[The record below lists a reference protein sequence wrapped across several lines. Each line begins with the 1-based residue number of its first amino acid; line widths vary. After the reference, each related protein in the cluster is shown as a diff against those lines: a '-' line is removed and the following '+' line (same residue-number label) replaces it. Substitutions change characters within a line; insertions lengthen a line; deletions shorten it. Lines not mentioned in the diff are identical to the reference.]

1 MPTATPPVLPPLVST
16 AWLAERLGDPAV
28 RVLDASW
35 YLPAA
40 GRDARAEYRA
50 GHVPGAV
57 FLDLE
62 AACAPDAPL
71 PHTLPSPDAFA
82 RLAGRTLGVGDGH
95 LVVVY
100 DASGTNFS
108 AARAWFTFRY
118 FGHERVAV
126 LDGGLVKWTAEGRP
140 LETGDATAEPA
151 TFTARA
157 RPELVRGLE
166 DVRARL
172 GDGAARVV
180 DVRGADRFGG
190 RVPEPRPGVRS
201 GHMPGAVNLPYAELV
216 RGDGT
221 ALPEPELR
229 ARLAAA
235 GVDPAHPTIA
245 TCGSGVT
252 ACNLLLHLH
261 RLGARN
267 AALYDGSWSEWGA
280 RTDTD
285 VTTG

>member
-1 MPTATPPVLPPLVST
+1 MPPLAALPPLVST

-35 YLPAA
+35 YLPSA

-50 GHVPGAV
+50 GHVPGAR

-71 PHTLPSPDAFA
+71 PHTLPTAEHFA
-82 RLAGRTLGVGDGH
+82 HLVGATLGVGDDDA
-95 LVVVY
+95 VIVY

-118 FGHERVAV
+118 FGHARVAV
-126 LDGGLVKWTAEGRP
+126 LDGGLGRWRAEGRP
-140 LETGDATAEPA
+140 LEAGEGSAAAPA
-151 TFTARA
+151 TFTARP
-157 RPELVRGLE
+157 RPELVRGI
-166 DVRARL
+166 DAVRARL
-172 GDGAARVV
+172 ADGGAQVV

-190 RVPEPRPGVRS
+190 AVPEPRPGVRS
-201 GHMPGAVNLPYAELV
+201 GHMPGAVNLPYPELV
-216 RGDGT
+216 RADGT

-235 GVDPAHPTIA
+235 GVDPARPTLA

-252 ACNLLLHLH
+252 ACNLLLHLE
-261 RLGARN
+261 RLGADG
-267 AALYDGSWSEWGA
+267 ALYDGSWSEWGA
-280 RTDTD
+280 RTDTA
-285 VTTG
+285 VATG

>member
-1 MPTATPPVLPPLVST
+1 MTPTSPLVST
-16 AWLAERLGDPAV
+16 DWLAERLGDPAV

-35 YLPAA
+35 YLPSA

-62 AACAPDAPL
+62 AACAADAAL
-71 PHTLPSPDAFA
+71 PHTLPSPDDFA
-82 RLAGRTLGVGDGH
+82 RYAGGTLGVGDAH
-95 LVVVY
+95 AVVVY

-118 FGHERVAV
+118 FGHARVAV
-126 LDGGLVKWTAEGRP
+126 LDGGLGKWRAEGRP
-140 LETGDATAEPA
+140 LEAGEATAAPA
-151 TFTARA
+151 TFTARP
-157 RPELVRGLE
+157 RPALVRDLDE
-166 DVRARL
+166 VRARL
-172 GDGAARVV
+172 ADGAARVV

-201 GHMPGAVNLPYAELV
+201 GHMPGAVNLPYPELV
-216 RGDGT
+216 RADGT

-235 GVDPAHPTIA
+235 GVDPTQPTIA

-252 ACNLLLHLH
+252 ACNLLLHLE
-261 RLGARN
+261 RLGARD

-280 RTDTD
+280 RPDTEVVTD
-285 VTTG
+285 G

>member
-1 MPTATPPVLPPLVST
+1 MPAPTALPPLVAT
-16 AWLAERLGDPAV
+16 AWLADRLGDPAV

-40 GRDARAEYRA
+40 GRDPRAEYRA

-57 FLDLE
+57 FLDLD
-62 AACAPDAPL
+62 AACAPNADL
-71 PHTLPSPDAFA
+71 PHTLPSPEHFA
-82 RLAGRTLGVGDGH
+82 RLAGDVLGVGDDST
-95 LVVVY
+95 VIVY

-118 FGHERVAV
+118 FGHDRVAV
-126 LDGGLVKWTAEGRP
+126 LDGGLGKWRAEGRP
-140 LETGDATAEPA
+140 LETGDAPARAA
-151 TFTARA
+151 TFTARP

-172 GDGAARVV
+172 ADGRARVV
-180 DVRGADRFGG
+180 DVRGADRFAG
-190 RVPEPRPGVRS
+190 RVPEPRAGMRG

-216 RGDGT
+216 RADGT
-221 ALPEPELR
+221 ALPEGELR

-235 GVDPAHPTIA
+235 GVDPARPTIA

-252 ACNLLLHLH
+252 ACNLLLHLA
-261 RLGARN
+261 RLDAPD
-267 AALYDGSWSEWGA
+267 AALYDGSWSEWGGRA
-280 RTDTD
+280 DTPVATD
-285 VTTG
+285 

>member
-1 MPTATPPVLPPLVST
+1 MPTLPPLVST

-35 YLPAA
+35 YLPSA

-62 AACAPDAPL
+62 AACAPHADL
-71 PHTLPSPDAFA
+71 PHTLPSPDDFA
-82 RLAGRTLGVGDGH
+82 RLAGGTLGVGDAH
-95 LVVVY
+95 TVVVY

-118 FGHERVAV
+118 FGHARVAV
-126 LDGGLVKWTAEGRP
+126 LDGGLAKWTAEGRP

-151 TFTARA
+151 RFGARP
-157 RPELVRGLE
+157 RPELVR
-166 DVRARL
+166 DIRAVTARL
-172 GDGAARVV
+172 ADSGAQVV
-180 DVRGADRFGG
+180 DARGADRFAG
-190 RVPEPRPGVRS
+190 RAPEPRPGVRA
-201 GHMPGAVNLPYAELV
+201 GHMPGAVNLPYPELV
-216 RGDGT
+216 RADGT

-235 GVDPAHPTIA
+235 GIDPARPTIS

-252 ACNLLLHLH
+252 ACNLLLHLE
-261 RLGARN
+261 RLGARD

-280 RTDTD
+280 RPDTEVVTD
-285 VTTG
+285 

>member
-1 MPTATPPVLPPLVST
+1 MPPFPPLVST
-16 AWLAERLGDPAV
+16 DWLVERLDDPSV

-35 YLPAA
+35 HMPSA

-62 AACAPDAPL
+62 AACAPDADL
-71 PHTLPSPDAFA
+71 PHTLPSPDDFA
-82 RLAGRTLGVGDGH
+82 RLAGGSLGIGDAH
-95 LVVVY
+95 AVVVY

-118 FGHERVAV
+118 FGHDRVAV
-126 LDGGLVKWTAEGRP
+126 LDGGLGKWRAEGRP
-140 LETGDATAEPA
+140 LETGEAAAAPA
-151 TFTARA
+151 TFTARP
-157 RPELVRGLE
+157 RPDLVR
-166 DVRARL
+166 DVRDVAAAL
-172 GDGAARVV
+172 AGATAQVV
-180 DVRGADRFGG
+180 DARGAGRFSG
-190 RVPEPRPGVRS
+190 REPEPRPGVRS
-201 GHMPGAVNLPYAELV
+201 GHMPGAVNLPYPELV
-216 RGDGT
+216 RADGT

-235 GVDPAHPTIA
+235 GIDPSRPTIS

-252 ACNLLLHLH
+252 ACNLLLHLE
-261 RLGARN
+261 RLGARD

-280 RTDTD
+280 RPDTEVVTD
-285 VTTG
+285 

>member
-1 MPTATPPVLPPLVST
+1 MTPIPPLVST
-16 AWLAERLGDPAV
+16 AWLADRITDPGADPTL

-35 YLPAA
+35 YLPSA

-62 AACAPDAPL
+62 AACAPDADL
-71 PHTLPSPDAFA
+71 PHTLPSPDDFA
-82 RLAGRTLGVGDGH
+82 RLAGPALGVGAGH
-95 LVVVY
+95 TVVVY

-126 LDGGLVKWTAEGRP
+126 LDGGLAKWRAEGRP
-140 LETGDATAEPA
+140 LETGEATAPPA
-151 TFTARA
+151 TFAARP
-157 RPELVRGLE
+157 RPELVRDRR
-166 DVRARL
+166 DVAAAL
-172 GDGAARVV
+172 TGGGAQVV
-180 DVRGADRFGG
+180 DARGAGRFAG
-190 RVPEPRPGVRS
+190 REPEPRPGVRA
-201 GHMPGAVNLPYAELV
+201 GHMPGAANLPYPELV
-216 RGDGT
+216 RADGT
-221 ALPEPELR
+221 ALPEPQLR

-235 GVDPAHPTIA
+235 GIDPARPTIS

-252 ACNLLLHLH
+252 ACNLLLHLE
-261 RLGARN
+261 RLGARD

-280 RTDTD
+280 RADTEVVTD
-285 VTTG
+285 